1 MVTLSSIYSCLE
13 NSMDR
18 GAWWATDHWVAEL
31 DATEHAKMIR
41 WTFSSYVVLSI
52 QSIQL
57 HSHLIQTWASDPIRA
72 TDVQSWMLLLQLSR
86 KGYIFF
92 SCYKKSYETESLK
105 YWRPTRMR
113 TCQRSKP
120 ALKVALRDRE
130 RMRECEF
137 IFQYSGWK
145 CINLPLF
152 WGLEKV
158 HVLRR
163 LLLYA
168 IVFVIWHLQD
178 SVQMYAIKLHFLR
191 SCFFAFFW

>member
-120 ALKVALRDRE
+120 ELKVALRDRE
-130 RMRECEF
+130 RMRSHPDDIIWTPGSNCTCILSLELSRYISQQMPIF
-137 IFQYSGWK
+137 I
-145 CINLPLF
+145 
-152 WGLEKV
+152 
-158 HVLRR
+158 
-163 LLLYA
+163 
-168 IVFVIWHLQD
+168 
-178 SVQMYAIKLHFLR
+178 
-191 SCFFAFFW
+191 